1 MFYEP
6 TKRDRSVL
14 PHDPFKA
21 LVAPRPIGWVSTVD
35 GQGRVNLA
43 PYSFFNAVSDNPH
56 IVAFASD
63 GKKDSVVNA
72 EETGDFVMNLVS
84 WELREAMNETSASYP
99 RGVDE
104 MAAAGLAAAPSR
116 IVKSPRVRDAA
127 WALECRW
134 LQTLP
139 MTTLEGVTR
148 YFLVTGQVVGVHID
162 DRFVVNGRVDTAAMR
177 PVARAGYDEY
187 AVMTEAFRMTRPD

>member
-6 TKRDRSVL
+6 AKRDRSVL

-99 RGVDE
+99 RGIDE

-162 DRFVVNGRVDTAAMR
+162 DRFVKNGRVDTAAMR